1 MNEVNFILLSALFLS
16 VPLGIKYW
24 IAFQAR
30 HLLDDLKARELEV
43 SLLAAQAEALDSQ
56 KLVMRRAVNQI
67 TSQGRQAQ
75 VRRELL
81 SEKIAVLQHRTA
93 RELSR
98 RAAPA

>member
-16 VPLGIKYW
+16 LPLGIKYW

-30 HLLDDLKARELEV
+30 HLLNDLRAREKEV
-43 SLLAAQAEALDSQ
+43 SLMAAQAEALDSQ
-56 KLVMRRAVNQI
+56 KLVVRRAVNQI

-81 SEKIAVLQHRTA
+81 SEKIASLQHRTA
-93 RELSR
+93 LLT
-98 RAAPA
+98 